1 MENTFYVVEECIDG
15 FGADTW
21 VRIAFKTRK
30 EAENYISKEYP
41 NNKKLKRY
49 CDLGCAEIVECHF
62 GEEIEQIYD

>member
-1 MENTFYVVEECIDG
+1 MENTFYVVEEWIDG

-41 NNKKLKRY
+41 NNKKLKRN
-49 CDLGCAEIVECHF
+49 CELGCAKIVECHY
-62 GEEIEQIYD
+62 GEEIKQIFC